1 MRLSD
6 ALAAR
11 QGQAAPTYLDLRFD
25 AQGHAL
31 PDPGCT
37 VVAHVKDP
45 AANAALAAVRE
56 TMEAAGLARFWAW
69 LPPSS
74 FHMTMFDMLLHGRR
88 GAAWPQD
95 LDPTMPG
102 RIADTLLTDKLRA
115 FSLGTAPVFR
125 MTLDGL
131 ALSPSG
137 MGVALRGDTPAE
149 DARLRALRDRLAAA
163 TGLSARPG
171 HAEYRFHI
179 TLAYLIAWPSAEE
192 AAAADAVLARAE
204 AALLAALPA
213 LDLGPPEVCLFD
225 DMTEFRPLYTLS

>member
-1 MRLSD
+1 MRLAD

-11 QGQAAPTYLDLRFD
+11 QGEAAPTYLGLRFD
-25 AQGHAL
+25 AQGNPL

-37 VVAHVKDP
+37 IIAHVREP
-45 AANAALAAVRE
+45 AANAALATVRA
-56 TMEAAGLARFWAW
+56 TMQAAGLARFWAW
-69 LPPSS
+69 LPASS

-88 GAAWPQD
+88 GAAWPQH

-102 RIADTLLTDKLRA
+102 RLADEATVEAVRGFA
-115 FSLGTAPVFR
+115 LGTDPVFR
-125 MTLDGL
+125 MKVDGL
-131 ALSPSG
+131 TLSPSG
-137 MGVALRGDTPAE
+137 MGVAVSGETPQE

-179 TLAYLIAWPSAEE
+179 TLAYLIDWPAPEDARE
-192 AAAADAVLARAE
+192 ADAMLAEAE

-225 DMTEFRPLYTLS
+225 DMTEFRPLFALS